1 MKLNFDDKKPRVKG
15 KLINL
20 YFTISIVLEGQKS
33 FKCDQA
39 LDI

>member
-1 MKLNFDDKKPRVKG
+1 MKLNFDDKKPGVV
-15 KLINL
+15 NL
-20 YFTISIVLEGQKS
+20 YFTISIVLEVQKS